1 MMITE
6 VTCDNCSYSRHGK
19 GIFNPD
25 SSHSF
30 KYLTKPDEQEDIV
43 IGEYTVT
50 GYWGIDTIELVT
62 ESTEVLTVNDFSFFL
77 VTHIEGTQERILSGV
92 IGLGVPQTQN
102 PDWPTTN
109 LVQTLCDD
117 G

>member
-1 MMITE
+1 MTSVGEGRGYTIPAYFGSNQQGGLFSQFAIDTSTPFMMITE

-30 KYLTKPDEQEDIV
+30 KYLTKPDEEEEIV

-50 GYWGIDTIELVT
+50 GYWGIDTI
-62 ESTEVLTVNDFSFFL
+62 
-77 VTHIEGTQERILSGV
+77 
-92 IGLGVPQTQN
+92 
-102 PDWPTTN
+102 
-109 LVQTLCDD
+109 
-117 G
+117 